1 MSRTIAYALDF
12 ILDTLDYS
20 PDEATV
26 PSHEA
31 DLRLQPS
38 ADPMQKDQYAII
50 IWNDDKHSFDE
61 VIKLISET
69 TGHDKKTAGILAHC
83 IDDAG
88 REIIDISGDVPR
100 LLESAHLMTKIE
112 LGVTIRRAYDT
123 FREQVACV
131 IIEWLLDLTRSRLG
145 ADTLII
151 KEIIAAELLSPR
163 RRENTFFTSGP
174 QIPNLAADL
183 ARPCRIDWLFVYH
196 TRLWKKPRIHLKAI
210 YASILILSHPHK
222 IAVGTPQR
230 FSLSQAHFNV
240 LQRPTL
246 PASTTVSLTLI
257 YWLTVKQKH
266 PSSISPFNFSL
277 HHPLPCISFLSTI
290 S

>member
-12 ILDTLDYS
+12 ILDNLDHS

-26 PSHEA
+26 PPNEA

-50 IWNDDKHSFDE
+50 VWNDDKHSFDE
-61 VIKLISET
+61 VIKLICET
-69 TGHDKKTAGILAHC
+69 TGHDKKTASIMAHS

-88 REIIDISGDVPR
+88 REIIDINGDVPR
-100 LLESAHLMTKIE
+100 LLEAAHLMTKIE

-131 IIEWLLDLTRSRLG
+131 I
-145 ADTLII
+145 
-151 KEIIAAELLSPR
+151 AAELLSPR

-174 QIPNLAADL
+174 QVPNLAADL
-183 ARPCRIDWLFVYH
+183 ARPCRVDWLFVYH

-210 YASILILSHPHK
+210 YASILTLSHPHK
-222 IAVGTPQR
+222 IAIGMPQCC
-230 FSLSQAHFNV
+230 SLSQAHFDV

-257 YWLTVKQKH
+257 FWLTVKQKH
-266 PSSISPFNFSL
+266 P
-277 HHPLPCISFLSTI
+277 
-290 S
+290 

>member
-26 PSHEA
+26 PPNEA

-69 TGHDKKTAGILAHC
+69 TGHDKKTASIFAHS
-83 IDDAG
+83 IDDTG

-100 LLESAHLMTKIE
+100 LLEAAHSMTKIE

-163 RRENTFFTSGP
+163 RRENTYFTSGP
-174 QIPNLAADL
+174 QIPDLVADL
-183 ARPCRIDWLFVYH
+183 AHPCRIDWLFVYH

-222 IAVGTPQR
+222 IAIGTPPCC
-230 FSLSQAHFNV
+230 SLLQALF
-240 LQRPTL
+240 
-246 PASTTVSLTLI
+246 
-257 YWLTVKQKH
+257 
-266 PSSISPFNFSL
+266 
-277 HHPLPCISFLSTI
+277 
-290 S
+290 